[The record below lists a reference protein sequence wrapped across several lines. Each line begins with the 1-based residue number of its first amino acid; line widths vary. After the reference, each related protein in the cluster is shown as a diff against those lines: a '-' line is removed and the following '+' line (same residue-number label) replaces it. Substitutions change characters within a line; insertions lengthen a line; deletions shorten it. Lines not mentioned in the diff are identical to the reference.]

1 MDEDVQQ
8 FEAELAKRGEA
19 AVRADL
25 DHTNQ
30 FGDNTAKARAWLI
43 KQEAGRQNEER
54 QAMFASVRASNDAA
68 QVSRQSAEASRR
80 SAFWTM
86 IAAIVSA
93 LGVALNAANALG
105 WLDWAK
111 HISH

>member
-1 MDEDVQQ
+1 MDEEEQR

-19 AVRADL
+19 AVQADL
-25 DHTNQ
+25 DHTTQ
-30 FGDNTAKARAWLI
+30 PGDNTAKARAWLN
-43 KQEAGRQNEER
+43 KQEAGRQDEQR
-54 QAMFASVRASNDAA
+54 QAMFASARASSDAA
-68 QVSRQSAEASRR
+68 QLSRQSAEASRR

-93 LGVALNAANALG
+93 LGVALNAANTLG

>member
-25 DHTNQ
+25 DHTNH
-30 FGDNTAKARAWLI
+30 FGGNTAKARAWLI
-43 KQEAGRQNEER
+43 KQEAGRQDEER

-80 SAFWTM
+80 SAFWM